1 MFNGTLVLLT
11 LLFQLNAIAALD
23 RNISEYNINQ
33 GLGLHGQDPV
43 SYFPEGNSN
52 PNRGIIA
59 QSYKGV
65 TYRFI
70 NQENA
75 EIFLD
80 RPEKFEPTYGGWCAW
95 AMSQGSRVDI
105 DYRFFTIN
113 GNRIHFFFSARA
125 KSNFDR
131 DISKYEALADQ
142 TWKRF
147 SGEEPRF

>member
-1 MFNGTLVLLT
+1 MKLILFASAT
-11 LLFQLNAIAALD
+11 LLLQLSAFASPD
-23 RNISEYNINQ
+23 RNVSEYNINQ

-43 SYFPEGNSN
+43 SYFPEGNSA
-52 PNRGIIA
+52 PSRGLVA
-59 QSYKGV
+59 QAYEGV

-75 EIFLD
+75 ETFLD

-95 AMSQGSRVDI
+95 AMSQGSKANI
-105 DYRFFTIN
+105 DPSLYTFN

-125 KSNFDR
+125 KRNFDNDVAR
-131 DISKYEALADQ
+131 YEAQADIN
-142 TWKRF
+142 WKNF